1 VEVFIQEEE
10 EVPDEQ
16 NGSNKHSEDTDRDG
30 TTLNWEATAARKLLD
45 KFGGANANAAAA
57 WFFDSW
63 GPWIIILFLL
73 FFFRFLA

>member
-1 VEVFIQEEE
+1 MEVFIQEEE

-16 NGSNKHSEDTDRDG
+16 NGSNKHCEDTDRDG
-30 TTLNWEATAARKLLD
+30 TTLNWEATTARKLLD

-63 GPWIIILFLL
+63 
-73 FFFRFLA
+73 